1 MKKSIMLIVL
11 SFLLLFAGA
20 NNASTGQAKEKPQVI
35 VLFVEGMSFFDLE
48 QLQKYP
54 HVDKWIRQA
63 GAGAVSIR
71 SPGARNAPNGYL
83 LMGSGAQAVYTERSG
98 TGYHPWEA
106 VSAYETAGERAQE
119 LSAVDEEQKLARSSI
134 VFPGIFRL
142 LADNQDKPY
151 SPQIGMLG
159 KTLTA
164 HHIPVAV
171 YGTGDYEDIRQRH
184 SVLFAMDEQGRVSKG
199 DLSKNTVLTKRGS
212 PYGIQTNYEFLLQ
225 QVREDSGSGL
235 ITVQLSDLSR
245 LYQMADEM
253 DPIQFERQYH
263 QVLSMIGAFLD
274 KLLDGRGEDQQ
285 VMLLSPAVNVRAA
298 KEKALLPPVLVWGGN
313 ETGLV
318 TSATT
323 RQSGLISGLD
333 ILPTILAWLDVPTP
347 KGLTG
352 HAVRIDSEKNEAQL
366 VQQIRQIH
374 HTYATRSSV
383 LYSFVML
390 QIITLACAAILW
402 MVGKRVN
409 GVGNLERLRRG
420 VRLAL
425 LSMLCFPVLLLLE
438 GFLEWEASGPV
449 VLGVLIVV
457 ALLAAFW
464 LEQRTLAQTTAIV
477 CGVTVLCLL
486 VDGWTGATLMRRS
499 YLGYDPVI
507 GARFYG
513 LGNEYEGVMIGSAI
527 MFVASWYQ
535 MVWQRMRPFLA
546 AMVFAIVLYYMVAPG
561 LGTDAGG
568 FLAGLVGFFVA
579 FSRLQGW
586 TIGKKG
592 LLLLTGGLMIGIVT
606 LIVGSLLTDQP
617 LTHIGRVSQQIVTGQ
632 WDEVGRMV
640 ERKIAMNVRL
650 IRVSIWSKVFVVS
663 LIVLGLL
670 ALWNDRFLRHLAM
683 DTPFLV
689 KGFSGVIAGSLAGLV
704 LNDSGIV
711 TAATCIIFLVVPALY
726 AALGEPKDEQCST

>member
-1 MKKSIMLIVL
+1 MKKSIMLLIC
-11 SFLLLFAGA
+11 SFLILFAGT
-20 NNASTGQAKEKPQVI
+20 NNGNPGLAKERTQVI
-35 VLFVEGMSFFDLE
+35 VLFVEGMSFYDLE
-48 QLQKYP
+48 QLRKYP
-54 HVDKWIRQA
+54 HVDKWISQA

-98 TGYHPWEA
+98 TGYHPWEP
-106 VSAYETAGERAQE
+106 VSAHETAGERAEE
-119 LSAVDEEQKLARSSI
+119 LGALTEAQKIARSSI
-134 VFPGIFRL
+134 VFPGIYRL

-151 SPQIGMLG
+151 TPQIGMLG
-159 KTLTA
+159 KTLA
-164 HHIPVAV
+164 DQRIPVAV
-171 YGTGDYEDIRQRH
+171 YGNGDYDDYRGRH
-184 SVLFAMDEQGRVSKG
+184 SVLFAMDDHGQVPTG
-199 DLSKNTVLTKRGS
+199 DLSQNTVLTERGS
-212 PYGIQTNYEFLLQ
+212 PYGIQTNYAYLLRQ
-225 QVREDSGSGL
+225 IRADRQSGL

-245 LYQMADEM
+245 LYQLADEM
-253 DPIQFERQYH
+253 EPTQYGRQY
-263 QVLSMIGAFLD
+263 QRVLSELAVFLER
-274 KLLDGRGEDQQ
+274 LLEGRRESQR
-285 VMLLSPAVNVRAA
+285 VLLLSPAVNAKAA
-298 KEKALLPPVLVWGGN
+298 KEKALLPPVLVWGEKG
-313 ETGLV
+313 TGLL

-333 ILPTILAWLDVPTP
+333 ILPTILEWLDVPAP

-352 HAVRIDSEKNEAQL
+352 HSIRIDPLKGEDQL
-366 VQQIRQIH
+366 GPQVHQIH
-374 HTYATRSSV
+374 HTYATRPSV

-402 MVGKRVN
+402 IVSKRVN
-409 GVGNLERLRRG
+409 GGAWLERLKRG
-420 VRLAL
+420 VRLSL
-425 LSMLCFPVLLLLE
+425 LAMLCFPALLLLE
-438 GFLEWEASGPV
+438 AWLEWEASGPV
-449 VLGVLIVV
+449 ILGVLIIV

-464 LEQRTLAQTTAIV
+464 LEQRSLVQTTAIV
-477 CGVTVLCLL
+477 CGGTVVCLL
-486 VDGWTGATLMRRS
+486 VDGWTGATLMRSS

-513 LGNEYEGVMIGSAI
+513 LGNEFEGVLIGSSI
-527 MFVASWYQ
+527 MAVAALYQ
-535 MVWQRMRPFLA
+535 MVWQRLRPILA
-546 AMVFAIVLYYMVAPG
+546 AIIFAAVLHYMVAPG

-579 FSRLQGW
+579 LSRLQGW

-592 LLLLTGGLMIGIVT
+592 LLLLTGGLMAGIVT

-617 LTHIGRVSQQIVTGQ
+617 LTHIGRVAEQIVTGQ
-632 WDEVGRMV
+632 WDEVGRML

-670 ALWNDRFLRHLAM
+670 ALWNDRFLRHLAR
-683 DTPFLV
+683 DTPFMV
-689 KGFSGVIAGSLAGLV
+689 KGFSGVIAGSLAGLA